1 MATEP
6 EVQAAVQAMV
16 DAVSATTE
24 YFLGAGSERIQ
35 YKVHTLQPH
44 QHSRNSTAQLQYI
57 SFFGRCYHC
66 KYLGHSQKYCPL
78 RLCKQCQR
86 HGHSEYVCWKSL
98 PPPRT

>member
-1 MATEP
+1 MADP
-6 EVQAAVQAMV
+6 AVCAAVQALV
-16 DAVSATTE
+16 DAISAPTE
-24 YFLGAGSERIQ
+24 YFLGAGKERIQ
-35 YKVHTLQPH
+35 YKVNMRQQQHT
-44 QHSRNSTAQLQYI
+44 RNSTAQLQYI